1 MSRFALYPTSQS
13 AYQKGHSTETVLLKV
28 QNDILMNMNCKH
40 VTLLVL
46 LDLSAAFDTVDHN
59 ILLARLKSSIG
70 INGTALNWFTSYL
83 NNRSQRV
90 SLNGFTSDS
99 FKLPYGVPQGSCLG
113 PLLFTIYSSKLF
125 EVIKYHLP
133 EAHAYADDTQ
143 LYLSFSPDTATN
155 QTDAVIAMER
165 CISDIRTWM
174 LTDKLKLNDDKT
186 EFMLIGT
193 KQQLSK
199 VNIDCLTVGSI
210 DVAPVTVAR
219 NLGTWFDS
227 NLNLQEQIHKTFKSG
242 FFHLYNIRRIR
253 KYLSQESART
263 LVHAFIIGR
272 IGYCNGLLL
281 VYPLFTYLNCKVCR
295 MQLLD
300 YI

>member
-1 MSRFALYPTSQS
+1 MYLQHMPM
-13 AYQKGHSTETVLLKV
+13 
-28 QNDILMNMNCKH
+28 LM
-40 VTLLVL
+40 T
-46 LDLSAAFDTVDHN
+46 
-59 ILLARLKSSIG
+59 
-70 INGTALNWFTSYL
+70 
-83 NNRSQRV
+83 
-90 SLNGFTSDS
+90 
-99 FKLPYGVPQGSCLG
+99 
-113 PLLFTIYSSKLF
+113 
-125 EVIKYHLP
+125 
-133 EAHAYADDTQ
+133 
-143 LYLSFSPDTATN
+143 LYLSFSPDTASN

-227 NLNLQEQIHKTFKSG
+227 NLNLQEQIHKTCKSG

-272 IGYCNGLLL
+272 IDYCNSLLFW
-281 VYPLFTYLNCKVCR
+281 FTPYSST
-295 MQLLD
+295 
-300 YI
+300 